1 MTGYSVRDTDGSRS
15 FPEPHAFLDHAT
27 GDDDVIV
34 YIGVGAGEAFKPDA
48 AKTAILIEL
57 GNECLGVHTGEA
69 RGTEGSNVL
78 GFARYRVGDGAPSD
92 LVELVVQPETSPAAI
107 DAARAIFEASGLSV
121 SVCRDMAGRILDRL
135 IRPYWNAALNA
146 LDEGLATADDMD
158 TTVKL
163 GLGYPEGPIEL
174 LERTGLEHHYDVTSA
189 LFETYG
195 THHYAPPR
203 RAVVAKRRSE
213 REGGV

>member
-1 MTGYSVRDTDGSRS
+1 MTDYVVHDTGNSRS
-15 FPEPHAFLDHAT
+15 FPDAHAFLEGASDHGLVA
-27 GDDDVIV
+27 V
-34 YIGVGAGEAFKPDA
+34 YIGNDAGNAYQPDA
-48 AKTAILIEL
+48 SKTAILIEL
-57 GNECLGVHTGEA
+57 GTECLGVHTGEA
-69 RGTEGSNVL
+69 QGTEGSNVL
-78 GFARYRVGDGAPSD
+78 GFARYRVGDGAPSE
-92 LVELVVQPETSPAAI
+92 LVELVVQPETPAAAI
-107 DAARAIFEASGLSV
+107 DAAKTVLEGAGLQV

-163 GLGYPEGPIEL
+163 GLGYPDGPIEL
-174 LERTGLEHHYDVTSA
+174 LERTGLHHHYDVTSA

-195 THHYAPPR
+195 THHYAPAR

-213 REGGV
+213 REDGV